1 MPLPSLDAGQPA
13 DESRPSGSHNA
24 NGAHGANGANGRALA
39 SGDELPAELVE
50 VWHLLLQIGEELNQQ
65 ERAVASFA
73 QELGVL
79 SRTVRNADTG
89 IAWTLTALDTVQ
101 KSSDM
106 AQQSSAQHPAPD
118 GTDGTDGTDDGP
130 SDEQDSGGF
139 SLRPAGPSRPLW
151 PGSGAPDNADR
162 PAPRGSL
169 SGADLL
175 GSDAADAL
183 KGNDDAANDTTGV
196 DGER

>member
-1 MPLPSLDAGQPA
+1 
-13 DESRPSGSHNA
+13 
-24 NGAHGANGANGRALA
+24 
-39 SGDELPAELVE
+39 
-50 VWHLLLQIGEELNQQ
+50 LNQQ
-65 ERAVASFA
+65 ERAVAAFA

-101 KSSDM
+101 KSSDI
-106 AQQSSAQHPAPD
+106 AQQSSAQHLAPD
-118 GTDGTDGTDDGP
+118 GSDGADDGP

-151 PGSGAPDNADR
+151 PGSGAPENADR

-175 GSDAADAL
+175 GRDAADGL
-183 KGNDDAANDTTGV
+183 KGDDAANDATGA

>member
-1 MPLPSLDAGQPA
+1 
-13 DESRPSGSHNA
+13 
-24 NGAHGANGANGRALA
+24 
-39 SGDELPAELVE
+39 E

-79 SRTVRNADTG
+79 SRTVRSADTG
-89 IAWTLTALDTVQ
+89 IAWTLTALDTVL

-118 GTDGTDGTDDGP
+118 GTTDDDP

-151 PGSGAPDNADR
+151 PGSGASDNADR

-169 SGADLL
+169 SWADLL
-175 GSDAADAL
+175 GRSEEH
-183 KGNDDAANDTTGV
+183 TS
-196 DGER
+196 

>member
-1 MPLPSLDAGQPA
+1 VLPSQITQTADPLEGGNPALKGLGIGVEPGLTNEFETLAPATPGEANIAPLTMPLPTLDAGQPA

-24 NGAHGANGANGRALA
+24 NGAHGANGANGRAFA

-65 ERAVASFA
+65 ERAVAAFA

-101 KSSDM
+101 K
-106 AQQSSAQHPAPD
+106 
-118 GTDGTDGTDDGP
+118 
-130 SDEQDSGGF
+130 
-139 SLRPAGPSRPLW
+139 
-151 PGSGAPDNADR
+151 
-162 PAPRGSL
+162 
-169 SGADLL
+169 
-175 GSDAADAL
+175 
-183 KGNDDAANDTTGV
+183 
-196 DGER
+196 